1 MRAISR
7 SVAQVVSGDVFVAV
21 SHGFKT
27 PEQVIAYAKSSSK
40 TLTIAAIPQGFKHE
54 STTPEIIIP
63 GIHGVLGRVL
73 AVEPHSVL
81 HGSEF
86 HLRLA
91 ISRLTRA
98 RASGS
103 MSKFTL

>member
-7 SVAQVVSGDVFVAV
+7 SVAQVVSDNVFVAV

-27 PEQVIAYAKSSSK
+27 PQQVIPYAKPVSK
-40 TLTIAAIPQGFKHE
+40 TLTIAAIPQGFKHK
-54 STTPEIIIP
+54 STAPEIVVP
-63 GIHGVLGRVL
+63 NIHGVLDRVL

-86 HLRLA
+86 HLRLS